1 MNSDSAGDGQVL
13 SWDSAGG
20 SYAWVDKGNALFNI
34 SDNAQGVVVTGKVA
48 AGSLDIDFEGGI
60 TARGGTKDFRDGIV
74 NFSGASV
81 AGLGDTIDDRVDF
94 HLNIDSTV
102 LGGDV
107 LSWDGSEYN
116 WFDPKLTQFLYSNQ
130 SDFPDPGD
138 YHGAIAHSHS
148 DGAMYFA
155 HANSWHKLANDSQL
169 LNSSNWDTAYS
180 WGNHDSAGYATSSDI
195 SGLQSQ
201 INTLELSG
209 SSVTIQGDPPSNP
222 SSGDL
227 WWNSDDGILNIYYQ
241 DADSSQW
248 VDATGNGSVVN
259 PTITTQDIS
268 NWNQAYANVNSI
280 LSGSSA
286 DYDTFVELV
295 QYIQNVDSS
304 LDIDILNNYNTLSGR
319 IDTLEG
325 AGYITD
331 YTVTESDVTSHQE
344 ALSITQ
350 SQISDLSHYDDSALE
365 SRVTSLENEGAPTLI
380 TDGTSSINFDSNNL
394 VNIDTAIKIHGVQ
407 ELFSSDSGNIDSGDV
422 VNFDAENSYIH
433 RLSGTISGNF
443 TANITNLNLADN
455 YVTNVSVVIEQ
466 GASPYIIDVLQ
477 IDSAPQSID
486 WAGGTLPTGNE
497 NKTEILSFTILNLGS
512 DTYKVLG
519 QLTTFG

>member
-1 MNSDSAGDGQVL
+1 MESRVTSLENEGYITDYTVTESDVTSHQDALIITQSQISDLSHYDDSALESRVTSLENEGYITDYTETDTLDAVIGR
-13 SWDSAGG
+13 
-20 SYAWVDKGNALFNI
+20 GNTTSTDII
-34 SDNAQGVVVTGKVA
+34 STGKVYFQNVFNTEQD
-48 AGSLDIDFEGGI
+48 L
-60 TARGGTKDFRDGIV
+60 
-74 NFSGASV
+74 
-81 AGLGDTIDDRVDF
+81 
-94 HLNIDSTV
+94 
-102 LGGDV
+102 
-107 LSWDGSEYN
+107 
-116 WFDPKLTQFLYSNQ
+116 
-130 SDFPDPGD
+130 PDPST
-138 YHGAIAHSHS
+138 YHG
-148 DGAMYFA
+148 MFA
-155 HANSWHKLANDSQL
+155 HVHSEGAAYFSHLGSWVELANY
-169 LNSSNWDTAYS
+169 NEISS
-180 WGNHDSAGYATSSDI
+180 
-195 SGLQSQ
+195 LQSQ
-201 INTLELSG
+201 IDTLESSG
-209 SSVTIQGDPPSNP
+209 SNVTIQDSAPLNP

-304 LDIDILNNYNTLSGR
+304 LDVDILNNYNTLSGR
-319 IDTLEG
+319 IDTLED
-325 AGYITD
+325 AGYITE
-331 YTVTESDVTSHQE
+331 VTQSDVTSHQD
-344 ALSITQ
+344 ALIITQ

-407 ELFSSDSGNIDSGDV
+407 ELFASDSGNIDSGDV